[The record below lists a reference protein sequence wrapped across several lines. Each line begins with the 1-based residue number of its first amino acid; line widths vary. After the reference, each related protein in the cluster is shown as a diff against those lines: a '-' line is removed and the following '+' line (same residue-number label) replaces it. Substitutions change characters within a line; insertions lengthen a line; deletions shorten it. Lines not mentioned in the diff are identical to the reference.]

1 MKTAGL
7 FKHLPRMLAA
17 LGPYYRHGQSY
28 QHVCGW
34 GKYTDQRQFLYE
46 RLVGICAGAAMCA
59 PRGLLGKALTCVGH
73 LRMRLGHL
81 RAGHARAWVQA
92 APSAPSY
99 GRACFRSAAHA

>member
-7 FKHLPRMLAA
+7 FKHLPRMLAV

-59 PRGLLGKALTCVGH
+59 PQGLV
-73 LRMRLGHL
+73 
-81 RAGHARAWVQA
+81 
-92 APSAPSY
+92 
-99 GRACFRSAAHA
+99 